1 MADRSG
7 SMDGG
12 GVVDGRT
19 TDTRERILVEASE
32 LFAVR
37 GYHGTTTREIA
48 DAVGI
53 RQPSLFH
60 HFPTKGEILQALLAS
75 DLDRAVPMA
84 EEIAEGPGTAAK
96 RLYRFLVRDVD
107 HLAGSPYNLAGLY
120 TDEAMADP
128 DFAAWTDKNE
138 RLEGAIERIVRDG
151 VDGGEFVRMDP
162 SLAQH
167 AITGILI
174 RTLSLYSGHR
184 PTPPRLGREI
194 ASFVLRALGANPP
207 EEEPDREPFRPGG

>member
-1 MADRSG
+1 MPKPDGPEAAD
-7 SMDGG
+7 
-12 GVVDGRT
+12 GVSAVDGRT
-19 TDTRERILVEASE
+19 TDTRERILVEASS
-32 LFAVR
+32 LFAVQ

-60 HFPTKGEILQALLAS
+60 HFQTKGEILQALLAS

-84 EEIAEGPGTAAK
+84 EEIASAPGSASA
-96 RLYRFLVRDVD
+96 RLYRFLVEDVE
-107 HLAGSPYNLAGLY
+107 HLARSPYNLAGLY

-128 DFAAWTDKNE
+128 DFAAWTDMND

-151 VDGGEFVRMDP
+151 VNGGEFVRMDP

-174 RTLSLYSGHR
+174 RTLSLYSGRR
-184 PTPPRLGREI
+184 PAPPRLGHEI
-194 ASFVLRALGANPP
+194 ASFVLRALGVAPP
-207 EEEPDREPFRPGG
+207 DDGGVR

>member
-1 MADRSG
+1 
-7 SMDGG
+7 
-12 GVVDGRT
+12 
-19 TDTRERILVEASE
+19 TRERILVEASN
-32 LFAVR
+32 LFAVQ

-60 HFPTKGEILQALLAS
+60 HFRSKGEILQALLAS

-84 EEIAEGPGTAAK
+84 EEIAAAREPATA
-96 RLYRFLVRDVD
+96 RLYRFLVAAVE
-107 HLAGSPYNLAGLY
+107 HLARSPYNLAGLY

-128 DFAAWTDKNE
+128 DFAAWIEMNG
-138 RLEGAIERIVRDG
+138 RLEGAIDRIVRDG
-151 VDGGEFVRMDP
+151 VGDGEFIRMDP

-174 RTLSLYSGHR
+174 RTL
-184 PTPPRLGREI
+184 
-194 ASFVLRALGANPP
+194 
-207 EEEPDREPFRPGG
+207 